1 MSRYKIKFNYKASII
16 VTVEGNFADEGQALE
31 QARKIAEDE
40 PIQSFTLGDELESN
54 ILPN

>member
-16 VTVEGNFADEGQALE
+16 VTVEGDFADEGQALE

-40 PIQSFTLGDELESN
+40 PIQSFTLGDELETN